1 MNTPFEPSASS
12 TGDPRSQELLFGLR
26 PGSWPTGSSTRPPGR
41 GVPAEDR
48 RDHGG
53 CPSIPRWPR
62 SSPRW
67 VAADVLQL
75 AREALSNVGRHATCR
90 VSLYRRDH
98 HAVLEV
104 DDDGRGFDPET
115 NSRDDGLTNVKSRT
129 RELGGNVS
137 IEIAPG
143 KGTTIRVALSL

>member
-1 MNTPFEPSASS
+1 
-12 TGDPRSQELLFGLR
+12 
-26 PGSWPTGSSTRPPGR
+26 
-41 GVPAEDR
+41 
-48 RDHGG
+48 
-53 CPSIPRWPR
+53 
-62 SSPRW
+62 